1 MAHDFEI
8 FFSIVLTKG
17 QDLDFF
23 PKQQFFAMPQN
34 F

>member
-1 MAHDFEI
+1 MAQDFDFFLI
-8 FFSIVLTKG
+8 FLTKG